1 MQSFGA
7 IVVSSQSPADY
18 SNLEAPRELRVGRY
32 QLSISFTINPG
43 NSRQAG

>member
-32 QLSISFTINPG
+32 QLSISFTINTG
-43 NSRQAG
+43 ISRQSG